1 VRSSQLGAGGLGS
14 ISAAR
19 LAELLSLDR
28 DRCGSV
34 EIAARLRRLV
44 ADGRVGLAVGL
55 PAERVLAAR
64 LGVSRGMVTAAYMQL
79 RRDGWADARQG
90 AGTWTTLPDRDVHA
104 APYGGAWAPDAGR
117 DDVLDLAHAAPS
129 APLQLAPAFAA
140 ALDALPRH
148 LPGHGYH
155 PAGLPELRARIAER
169 YSTRGLRTVP
179 EQVLVTSGALHGIT
193 LVVEGL
199 ARRGD
204 RVLVEHPTYPNALA
218 VVRARGARLVEASV
232 APADAFADA
241 AAEIVRSA
249 QPALAYLMP
258 DVHNPTGR
266 VLDPRAAEQ
275 LAAALSAARTAVI
288 VDETLA
294 DLQLDDLPAASPD
307 TWLDAVHIGSLS
319 KSVWG
324 GLRIG
329 WLRGRTELIRTLTVV
344 AARTSLSGPVVEQ
357 LAACHLLDVLD
368 EVLTARRIE
377 LRERRDLLRATLVSH
392 LSDWDVPLPPAGLSL
407 WCRLPDRRS
416 STLAL
421 AAEQRGLRLAPGP
434 LFGTGSAFE
443 DRLRI
448 PFTLPSERLQR
459 AVEILAEV
467 DSSPHPTTRARLR
480 STETVV

>member
-1 VRSSQLGAGGLGS
+1 
-14 ISAAR
+14 
-19 LAELLSLDR
+19 
-28 DRCGSV
+28 
-34 EIAARLRRLV
+34 
-44 ADGRVGLAVGL
+44 
-55 PAERVLAAR
+55 
-64 LGVSRGMVTAAYMQL
+64 
-79 RRDGWADARQG
+79 
-90 AGTWTTLPDRDVHA
+90 
-104 APYGGAWAPDAGR
+104 
-117 DDVLDLAHAAPS
+117 
-129 APLQLAPAFAA
+129 
-140 ALDALPRH
+140 
-148 LPGHGYH
+148 
-155 PAGLPELRARIAER
+155 
-169 YSTRGLRTVP
+169 
-179 EQVLVTSGALHGIT
+179 
-193 LVVEGL
+193 
-199 ARRGD
+199 
-204 RVLVEHPTYPNALA
+204 
-218 VVRARGARLVEASV
+218 
-232 APADAFADA
+232 
-241 AAEIVRSA
+241 
-249 QPALAYLMP
+249 MP

-307 TWLDAVHIGSLS
+307 AWLDAVHVGSLS

>member
-1 VRSSQLGAGGLGS
+1 MGS
-14 ISAAR
+14 ISAPR
-19 LAELLSLDR
+19 LAELLSFDDR
-28 DRCGSV
+28 DRRGSV

-44 ADGRVGLAVGL
+44 ADGRLGLAVGL
-55 PAERVLAAR
+55 PAERLLAAR
-64 LGVSRGMVTAAYMQL
+64 LGVSRGMVTAAYLQL

-90 AGTWTTLPDRDVHA
+90 AGTWTTLPARDLHAA

-129 APLQLAPAFAA
+129 APVQLASACAA

-204 RVLVEHPTYPNALA
+204 RVLVEHPTYPNALGA
-218 VVRARGARLVEASV
+218 VRARGARLVEAPV
-232 APADAFADA
+232 EPAEAFADTT
-241 AAEIVRSA
+241 AEIVRSA

-266 VLDPRAAEQ
+266 VLGPRAGKQ
-275 LAAALSAARTAVI
+275 LAAALSAARTVAI

-294 DLQLDDLPAASPD
+294 DLQLDDLPAAPPN
-307 TWLDAVHIGSLS
+307 TWPDAVHVGSLS

-329 WLRGRTELIRTLTVV
+329 WLRGQTELIRTLT
-344 AARTSLSGPVVEQ
+344 AAAVRGSLSGPVVEQ
-357 LAACHLLDVLD
+357 LAACHLLDLLD
-368 EVLTARRIE
+368 DLLTARRVE
-377 LRERRDLLRATLVSH
+377 LRQRRDLLRATLASY
-392 LSDWDVPLPPAGLSL
+392 LPEWDVPLPPAGLSL

-416 STLAL
+416 TALAL
-421 AAEQRGLRLAPGP
+421 AAEPRGLRLAPGP
-434 LFGTGSAFE
+434 LFGTGRAFD

-459 AVEILAEV
+459 AVELLADV
-467 DSSPHPTTRARLR
+467 DSSPRPTTRARLR
-480 STETVV
+480 SPETVV